1 MRKLWHILTRIFF
14 WSYERGTWQYDV
26 AVGAILVFVLLTP
39 RQWFH
44 DQPQVGIPA
53 TAGQVAL
60 VSSDA
65 ATRTY
70 RVDAR
75 VLAPPVRTPELSNDL
90 HKTLQR
96 AVPELHDRGFEILRI
111 EAARDAAGTVISY
124 EVQIRP

>member
-1 MRKLWHILTRIFF
+1 MRALWRILKRIFF
-14 WSYERGTWQYDV
+14 WSYERGTWQYDLAV
-26 AVGAILVFVLLTP
+26 AAIVIFVLLTP
-39 RQWFH
+39 RSWFH

-53 TAGQVAL
+53 TSAQVAL
-60 VSSDA
+60 VSSDVD
-65 ATRTY
+65 TRTY

-96 AVPELHDRGFEILRI
+96 TVPELRGRGFEILHI
-111 EAARDAAGTVISY
+111 EPARDAAGTVTSY

>member
-1 MRKLWHILTRIFF
+1 MRTFWHILARIFF

-26 AVGAILVFVLLTP
+26 AVAAILVFVLLTP
-39 RQWFH
+39 RHWFH
-44 DQPQVGIPA
+44 DQPQVGLLA

-75 VLAPPVRTPELSNDL
+75 VLASPVRTPELSNDL
-90 HKTLQR
+90 HRTLQR
-96 AVPELHDRGFEILRI
+96 TVPELRGRGFEILRI
-111 EAARDAAGTVISY
+111 EPARDAGGTVISY